1 VAPWATTIGV
11 VRERKWN
18 GRRTATAV
26 PPLGHQPPTGR
37 RYATKAAVLLLAL
50 PAAVA
55 LIVGLVLLL
64 TRSVSRLSQPTSAN
78 QGLALAH
85 GAPAAKT
92 RGARVSTA
100 KRSGRQSDARTGT
113 ELRDPEEARSFPV
126 SATALAHRPAASS
139 PRKAAEAYVAP
150 GALSTASVK
159 RELARISSLQRS
171 ASAGIATVPGG
182 DSVAGNGTIP
192 IPTDVPP
199 VVQRVIAGAN
209 AIADF
214 PYVYGG
220 GHLSFQDNAYDCSG
234 SVSYALAAG
243 GLLQRPETSG
253 ELESWGVPGPGKW
266 ITVYA
271 NAGHV
276 YMYVNVGGGVWM
288 RYDTVGRSGP
298 YASRWQPEARSN
310 EGFVARHW
318 PGL

>member
-1 VAPWATTIGV
+1 VPELAYVASPA
-11 VRERKWN
+11 
-18 GRRTATAV
+18 RRYGAKATAI
-26 PPLGHQPPTGR
+26 LIT
-37 RYATKAAVLLLAL
+37 L
-50 PAAVA
+50 PVAIA
-55 LIVGLVLLL
+55 LIAGLVLLL
-64 TRSVSRLSQPTSAN
+64 TRSVSRHSELAGMKQGSALSL
-78 QGLALAH
+78 GV
-85 GAPAAKT
+85 PAART
-92 RGARVSTA
+92 TGAHASTA
-100 KRSGRQSDARTGT
+100 KRSGRQSDARAGT

-139 PRKAAEAYVAP
+139 PRQAAEAYVAP

-159 RELARISSLQRS
+159 QELARISSLQRS